1 VKNTN
6 TEQIAKSVEQDR
18 EIPKSFKNWLLK
30 TFEDIDKIDVFSE
43 YDRKMTIDENKEIFL
58 EKFGIMC
65 SESYRKNQ
73 EVETAKAQL
82 KDLKRITEEHKEVRE
97 QEIEKEERELIA
109 EWKNQKIEEIEIK
122 EFETAQHLITLTT
135 KGFTY
140 ATIIT
145 GEGGIGKTFKTI
157 QTIKKITLDFIY
169 KSGYTTPLSLYMFL
183 YNNKDKLIVLDDIE
197 GIFKDGVALA
207 ILKGCL
213 WDTDGKRLVFYDTT
227 SGKLDAPNCFE
238 FTGRLIILCNKI
250 PNLND
255 LHTKAVLS
263 RTIYYEVNFT
273 YNQKIK
279 IITQILNSKKDLTA
293 EVKKKILKIITEN
306 TNVATENL
314 NIRTLEKLVAYIKY
328 DTKIAESLF
337 KQTTQKDT
345 TKEIVWELMNK
356 GLSAKEQ
363 ISEFITLTG
372 KGRTLFF
379 EIKKE
384 LKNQMKKVEYVEIR
398 N

>member
-1 VKNTN
+1 
-6 TEQIAKSVEQDR
+6 
-18 EIPKSFKNWLLK
+18 
-30 TFEDIDKIDVFSE
+30 
-43 YDRKMTIDENKEIFL
+43 
-58 EKFGIMC
+58 
-65 SESYRKNQ
+65 
-73 EVETAKAQL
+73 
-82 KDLKRITEEHKEVRE
+82 
-97 QEIEKEERELIA
+97 
-109 EWKNQKIEEIEIK
+109 
-122 EFETAQHLITLTT
+122 
-135 KGFTY
+135 
-140 ATIIT
+140 
-145 GEGGIGKTFKTI
+145 
-157 QTIKKITLDFIY
+157 
-169 KSGYTTPLSLYMFL
+169 
-183 YNNKDKLIVLDDIE
+183 
-197 GIFKDGVALA
+197 
-207 ILKGCL
+207 
-213 WDTDGKRLVFYDTT
+213 VFYDTT
-227 SGKLDAPNCFE
+227 SGKLDAPNFFE

-255 LHTKAVLS
+255 LHTRAVLS
-263 RTIYYEVNFT
+263 KTIYYEVNFT